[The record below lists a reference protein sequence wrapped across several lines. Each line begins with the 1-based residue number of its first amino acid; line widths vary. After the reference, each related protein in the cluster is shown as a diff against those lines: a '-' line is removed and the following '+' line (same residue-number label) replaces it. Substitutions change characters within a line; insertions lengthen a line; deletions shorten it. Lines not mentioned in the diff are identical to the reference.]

1 MKISFE
7 MDMTSLV
14 PIFIGAA
21 APAPVLLRPRPLD
34 GSCSGYPDCLATPPP
49 LYKAFRQRVN
59 HRFLNRLY
67 RKRGGCLA
75 VGLCRLPLQEM
86 KWKELGEVI
95 DKNWKE

>member
-59 HRFLNRLY
+59 HRFLNRLSN
-67 RKRGGCLA
+67 KKGGLSRA
-75 VGLCRLPLQEM
+75 RSHGHS
-86 KWKELGEVI
+86 
-95 DKNWKE
+95 